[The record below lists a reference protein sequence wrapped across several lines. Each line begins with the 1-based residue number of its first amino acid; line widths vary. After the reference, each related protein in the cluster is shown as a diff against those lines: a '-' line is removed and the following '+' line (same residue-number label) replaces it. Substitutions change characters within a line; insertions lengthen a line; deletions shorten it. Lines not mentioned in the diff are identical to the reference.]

1 LRLLRLYLGALLR
14 LYLGSFKALLR
25 LAAAADLADVGTSTE
40 YARLIE
46 PESSLNRALIEP

>member
-1 LRLLRLYLGALLR
+1 MRLLRLYLGALLR

-46 PESSLNRALIEP
+46 P